1 MAVTTTV
8 PRRRTALVAAL
19 AAVTLVCVT
28 LGTVLLV
35 RAHSLS
41 DDPATAN
48 RALLDRTTTGEAV
61 GQVSTALNQMLSYDY
76 RKPEVA
82 QAAARRWLVG
92 DAPAQYTLLF
102 RQLQQLAPNQKLT
115 LVARVTSAGVV
126 ELHGRTARLLV
137 FLDQQSTRATDGQS
151 SVSAA
156 QVQITAVHR
165 AAGWRI
171 SELKPL

>member
-1 MAVTTTV
+1 MAA
-8 PRRRTALVAAL
+8 PRRRTALVAGLIAL
-19 AAVTLVCVT
+19 TLVCAT

-35 RAHSLS
+35 RAHTLS
-41 DDPATAN
+41 DDRALAN
-48 RALLDRTTTGEAV
+48 RALVDRSDTSEAV
-61 GQVSTALNQMLSYDY
+61 GQVSTALNQVLSYDY
-76 RKPEVA
+76 HAPQVA

-92 DAPAQYTLLF
+92 DAPAQYSLLF
-102 RQLQQLAPNQKLT
+102 KQLQQLAPGQKLT

-137 FLDQQSTRATDGQS
+137 FLDQQSTRASDRQS

-156 QVQITAVHR
+156 QVQITAVHGS
-165 AAGWRI
+165 AGWRI